1 MNDLSGLLG
10 RVGERK
16 DILLVVL
23 LLAVVFMMV
32 LPLPPLLL
40 DILIAVNITISVVL
54 LMMSVYIGS
63 PLQFSVFPAVL
74 LITTLFRLALSVSTT
89 RMILLQADAGQI
101 VNTFGSFVVG
111 GNLVV
116 GIIIFLIITIV
127 QFLVITKGAERV
139 AEVSARFSLDAMP
152 GKQMS
157 IDGDMRAGV
166 IDVNE
171 ARARRAVIEK
181 ESQMFGSMDGAMKFV
196 KGDAIAGLIIIVV
209 NILGGIAIGVT
220 QKGLSTADALQLYA
234 VLTVGDG
241 MVSQVPALLIAIT
254 AGIIVTRVSSDES
267 ADLGSDIGEQVVAQ
281 PKALLI
287 GGLLLVLFGLIPGF
301 PTLTFL
307 ALALLVGGGGYFML
321 WRQRLQA
328 SAGSRDLPALLAQGA
343 GAPSAKARGKAG
355 GGKPKA
361 GRLAEQEEFALTVP
375 LLIDVDAS
383 LQERLE
389 AMSLN
394 EELVRVRRA
403 LYLDFGVPF
412 PGIHLRF
419 NEAMGDGE
427 YLVQLQEVP
436 VARGCLRPGWL
447 LVRERAA
454 QLELLAVP
462 HEPAELQVPGEEASW
477 VEQAHQDRLERSG
490 CACLGL
496 EQVLT
501 WHLSHVLREYAEDF
515 IGIQETRYLLEQMEQ
530 GYGELVKEAQRIV
543 PPAADDRDS
552 PAPGRRGHLDP
563 QHAGDPR
570 GDGGVGAEG
579 EGRGAAHRVHPQ
591 QPQAL
596 HLLQVLQRQ
605 QHPSR
610 LSAGPGGGGADPR
623 WHPPDQRRQL
633 PGPRPGD
640 NPGLPRAR
648 AADRRRSRA
657 DAEPAGAD
665 RFHGYP
671 PLRAQAGGERLCRA
685 AGAVLPGA
693 DPADQHPAAWQDRV
707 VSADPLI
714 PWFLARGLAVR
725 PHCLRDTSIALGWQV
740 LAHGCELA
748 WRCDGE
754 RVWIVML
761 RRRQARSGLANPF
774 AALYLLAEATLD
786 TLGPRQRLYGK
797 VLALAGSP
805 LPGERM
811 ERFYRRWTGAAEP
824 ADGWFELE
832 AGRVVTQR
840 SLRKRQKPD
849 RA

>member
-321 WRQRLQA
+321 WRQRAQA

-543 PPAADDRDS
+543 PLQRMTEILQRLVGEDISIRNMRAILEAMVEWGQKEKDVVQLTEYIRSSLKRYICYKYSSGNNILPAYLLDQAVEEQIRCGIRQTS
-552 PAPGRRGHLDP
+552 AGSYLALDP
-563 QHAGDPR
+563 AITQAFL
-570 GDGGVGAEG
+570 E
-579 EGRGAAHRVHPQ
+579 RV
-591 QPQAL
+591 
-596 HLLQVLQRQ
+596 RQ
-605 QHPSR
+605 T
-610 LSAGPGGGGADPR
+610 G
-623 WHPPDQRRQL
+623 
-633 PGPRPGD
+633 
-640 NPGLPRAR
+640 
-648 AADRRRSRA
+648 RRSRA

-811 ERFYRRWTGAAEP
+811 ARFYRRWTGAAEP